1 MFVPKGTYCLTK
13 IKNMNK
19 EQVLGLLRH
28 VLTFVGGAIIA
39 KGLVDEAQTTELIGD
54 VMALVGTV
62 WSILAKK
69 TA

>member
-1 MFVPKGTYCLTK
+1 MFNLNK
-13 IKNMNK
+13 KNMNK

-28 VLTFVGGAIIA
+28 VLTFVGGAVIA
-39 KGLVDEAQTTELIGD
+39 KGLVDEGQVTELIGG
-54 VMALVGTV
+54 VMTLVGTV

>member
-1 MFVPKGTYCLTK
+1 
-13 IKNMNK
+13 MNK

-28 VLTFVGGAIIA
+28 VLTFVGGAVIA
-39 KGLVDEAQTTELIGD
+39 KGLVDEGQVTELIGG
-54 VMALVGTV
+54 VMTLVGTV

>member
-1 MFVPKGTYCLTK
+1 MCTKKGTYCLTK

-28 VLTFVGGAIIA
+28 VLTFVGGILIA
-39 KGLVDEAQTTELIGD
+39 KGLVDEGQVTELAGGLMTI
-54 VMALVGTV
+54 VGTV
-62 WSILAKK
+62 WSIVAKK

>member
-1 MFVPKGTYCLTK
+1 
-13 IKNMNK
+13 MNK

-28 VLTFVGGAIIA
+28 VLTFIGGAVIA
-39 KGLVDEAQTTELIGD
+39 KGLVDEGQTTELIGG
-54 VMALVGTV
+54 VMTLVGTV